1 MSTTDMLTGE
11 PIYGACA
18 DCAVA
23 LANGIHAVG
32 EDAAPGWEERFR
44 REISILDGYFY
55 VVLDGDPLGFS
66 MDPCDICR
74 SRSGGDRYRVLI
86 QEPTEGEQ
94 HE

>member
-1 MSTTDMLTGE
+1 MKTDMLTGE

-23 LANGIHAVG
+23 LNGGIAAVG
-32 EDAAPGWEERFR
+32 EYAAPEWEERYR
-44 REISILDGYFY
+44 REISILDGHAH
-55 VVLDGDPLGFS
+55 VMLDGDPLGFS

-86 QEPTEGEQ
+86 HQHQEEGEQ
-94 HE
+94 